1 VAEGIAQEMHRA
13 ALPWRTQ
20 HLGHGLLEALV
31 GVGDDQLDPGQAAA
45 DQAAQELPP
54 ERLGLGRAH
63 LQADDLPLPAG
74 VDPVGDHQSMVLD
87 PPAGP
92 DLLHLGVQPQIRV
105 GARQGPLPEH
115 GDLLVQP
122 SAEPRHLVLGHS
134 GQPERLHQPVHLT
147 GGHAIDVG
155 LLDHRDQRLL
165 AAAARHPVAAALAV
179 AGASPLGD
187 LGLHQLLGQPA
198 HGLAQPIGVLVSQH
212 LAHQLGHA
220 HPAHV
225 GHRGA
230 PLVGT
235 KAPTILSPRC
245 PTYRPPSQAQ

>member
-20 HLGHGLLEALV
+20 HLGDGLLEALV
-31 GVGDDQLDPGQAAA
+31 GVGDDQLHAPKTAA

-115 GDLLVQP
+115 GDLLIQAL
-122 SAEPRHLVLGHS
+122 AEPRNGVLGH
-134 GQPERLHQPVHLT
+134 
-147 GGHAIDVG
+147 
-155 LLDHRDQRLL
+155 
-165 AAAARHPVAAALAV
+165 
-179 AGASPLGD
+179 
-187 LGLHQLLGQPA
+187 
-198 HGLAQPIGVLVSQH
+198 
-212 LAHQLGHA
+212 
-220 HPAHV
+220 
-225 GHRGA
+225 
-230 PLVGT
+230 
-235 KAPTILSPRC
+235 
-245 PTYRPPSQAQ
+245 PSQPQASTSRSTLGVETPLT